1 VKDTHNKNI
10 IMSNELAIIF
20 LLLPIDT
27 KKGVKRQIFTPFAF
41 NYLSLIYQYLP
52 SRQWQLTS
60 HPSELQLLD

>member
-1 VKDTHNKNI
+1 
-10 IMSNELAIIF
+10 MSNELAIIF
-20 LLLPIDT
+20 FIIT
-27 KKGVKRQIFTPFAF
+27 YRYKKGVKRQIFTPFAF

>member
-1 VKDTHNKNI
+1 
-10 IMSNELAIIF
+10 MSNELAIIF
-20 LLLPIDT
+20 LLLPINA
-27 KKGVKRQIFTPFAF
+27 KGVKRQIFTPFAF